1 MKGMVI
7 CMDGEKNINAA
18 ADMVTAG
25 QPSKKGA
32 VCRTHRVGTI
42 TCGLVL
48 IMYGVLFLLHMAFP
62 MLNYEIIFRLWPVIL
77 ILLGVEILV
86 CSIGG
91 RNEEKKFVYDFP
103 AVLIII
109 MMLFMAM
116 VMAAAD
122 FCMTER
128 LFYHL

>member
-1 MKGMVI
+1 
-7 CMDGEKNINAA
+7 MDGERNINAA
-18 ADMVTAG
+18 EDTAMISGG
-25 QPSKKGA
+25 QLSKKDSG
-32 VCRTHRVGTI
+32 CRTHRVGTI

-48 IMYGVLFLLHMAFP
+48 IMYGVLFLLRMALP

-77 ILLGVEILV
+77 ILLGVEILA

-91 RNEEKKFVYDFP
+91 KNEEKKFIYDFP

-109 MMLFMAM
+109 MMLFIAM
-116 VMAAAD
+116 VMAVAD

-128 LFYHL
+128 LLYHL